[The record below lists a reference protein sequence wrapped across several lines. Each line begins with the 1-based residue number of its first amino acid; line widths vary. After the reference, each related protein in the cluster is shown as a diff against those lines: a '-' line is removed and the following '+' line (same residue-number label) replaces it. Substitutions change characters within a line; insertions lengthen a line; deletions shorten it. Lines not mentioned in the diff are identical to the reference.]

1 MPTVAELGTNF
12 NLPNY
17 HGRVIQLTPSDTP
30 LSTAIMAMAPG
41 GGEVETARTF
51 EWQTFDLRDAAQR
64 TVVDGDRVGTPEHRS
79 RLNVFN
85 VLQTHR
91 EDVDVSYERLAQ
103 YGQFDGQNIAGM
115 NPVVNEEA
123 WQIEQA
129 WKQIKRDI
137 EFSLLNGAY
146 VLPVNNSTPAQTR
159 GLNEAVTTNRLNL
172 GDEVATGATLTASTD
187 NVGISGHGL
196 SNGDQVV
203 LSAIATAEGVSADR
217 GYFVV
222 ESAANTFKLSLTPGG
237 SAVDITVDGTAT
249 VTKLNAFTEEDLG
262 TVMQSAWDNGGLQ
275 ESAMSTLIVNS
286 TAKRWVSK
294 LLVKDKSLEPR
305 SRTVGGVNVETVVTD
320 FGEINVMLNRYQPQH
335 RITVSSLDQLVP
347 HFRAVPDKG
356 IMFAEP
362 VAKAG
367 ASNATQLYTSIGLE
381 YGNEASQAILDNVT
395 IAAPTAA

>member
-51 EWQTFDLRDAAQR
+51 EWQTYDLRDAAQR

-91 EDVDVSYERLAQ
+91 EDVDVSYERLSQ
-103 YGQFDGQNIAGM
+103 YGQFDGQNIAGT

-146 VLPVNNSTPAQTR
+146 VLPGNNSTPAQTR
-159 GLNEAVTTNRLNL
+159 GLNEAITTNRLNL
-172 GDEVATGATLTASTD
+172 GDVVGAGATLTASTD
-187 NVGISGHGL
+187 NVGIAAHGL
-196 SNGDQVV
+196 ANGDQVI
-203 LSAIATAEGVSADR
+203 LSSLSGGDGLVEDR

-222 ESAANTFKLSLTPGG
+222 ESATNTFKVALTAGG
-237 SAVDITVDGTAT
+237 TAVDITVDGTAT
-249 VTKLNAFTEEDLG
+249 VSKLNAFTEEDLG

-286 TAKRWVSK
+286 TPKRWVSK
-294 LLVKDKSLEPR
+294 LLVKDKGLEPR

-335 RITVSSLDQLVP
+335 RITVASLDQLVP
-347 HFRAVPDKG
+347 HFRNVPGKG

-381 YGNEASQAILDNVT
+381 YGNEASHAILDNVT